1 VVTMTKTRASVHG
14 RRHVGTRRTRV
25 RLIDLNGP
33 KLYAMI
39 IYRLSMTALIVF
51 ALLEMGRQGS

>member
-1 VVTMTKTRASVHG
+1 MTKTRPVRPHRSPV
-14 RRHVGTRRTRV
+14 RRHRT

-39 IYRLSMTALIVF
+39 VYRLAMTTLIVF
-51 ALLEMGRQGS
+51 ALIEMGSTPS

>member
-1 VVTMTKTRASVHG
+1 MVTMTKTRRARPHRSPV
-14 RRHVGTRRTRV
+14 RRHRT

-39 IYRLSMTALIVF
+39 VYRLVMTAMIVLALI
-51 ALLEMGRQGS
+51 EMGRQGS